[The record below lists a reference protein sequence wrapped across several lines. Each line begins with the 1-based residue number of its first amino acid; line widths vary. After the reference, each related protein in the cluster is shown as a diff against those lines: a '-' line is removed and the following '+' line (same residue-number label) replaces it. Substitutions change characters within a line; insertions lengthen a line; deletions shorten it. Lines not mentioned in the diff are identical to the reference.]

1 MRPFHAPG
9 GAGELLA
16 RASFLEPLIAG
27 RRVLELGGAAATAG
41 LSARALANRGAAR
54 VVAADADEDGLTHA
68 AASQPHPAIE
78 WRIVT
83 GGALPDGPFDVV
95 LVHDGGPLAAD
106 PARVAA
112 LAALL
117 APGGRLVAALPVAGA
132 PALAALASLP
142 PPREAPAYES
152 FLGSLEA
159 VFPVVEV
166 ATQAATVGWV
176 IAAASDPDPELA
188 VDGAHGESPE
198 AAAYLAVCGEAP
210 SGLAGMVLVTLPAAQ
225 ALRDTAARAEVD
237 PTELRADA
245 AAARAEAV
253 ALAARTDE
261 AEQRIA
267 ETVAEVARA
276 REALAAAEDRTR
288 AVEGRADALRAEVA
302 ELEAAV
308 AAARAEEQERAR
320 ERDEALRES
329 ATRAREARSWADA
342 QGRVEQKMA
351 ELEALAA
358 SSVHEAE
365 IAHGQAARAIADA
378 EQARARVEEARYE
391 ADAALRRTELAEAE
405 LQRLIGDLAAGR
417 EEAERLRAE
426 LALERARA
434 AERAEG

>member
-16 RASFLEPLIAG
+16 RVSFLEPLLAG

-41 LSARALANRGAAR
+41 LSARALAHRGAAR

-68 AASQPHPAIE
+68 AASQPHASIE
-78 WRIVT
+78 WRIVA
-83 GGALPDGPFDVV
+83 GGALPEGPFDLV

-117 APGGRLVAALPVAGA
+117 APGGRLVAALPVARA
-132 PALAALASLP
+132 PVLGALAGLS

-188 VDGAHGESPE
+188 VDGAHGEPPE
-198 AAAYLAVCGEAP
+198 AAAYLAVCGDAA

-225 ALRDTAARAEVD
+225 ALRDTAARAAVD
-237 PTELRADA
+237 PAELRADA
-245 AAARAEAV
+245 AAAGAEAV
-253 ALAARTDE
+253 AQAARADE
-261 AEQRIA
+261 AERRIA
-267 ETVAEVARA
+267 EALAEAARA
-276 REALAAAEDRTR
+276 REALVAAEDRTR
-288 AVEGRADALRAEVA
+288 AAGDQANALRAKVA
-302 ELEAAV
+302 ELEATV
-308 AAARAEEQERAR
+308 AAVRAEEQERAR
-320 ERDEALRES
+320 ERDEARRES
-329 ATRAREARSWADA
+329 VARAREARAWADA

-358 SSVHEAE
+358 SSVHDAE
-365 IAHGQAARAIADA
+365 IAHGEAARAIADA
-378 EQARARVEEARYE
+378 EQARARAEEVRYE
-391 ADAALRRTELAEAE
+391 ADAALRRAELAEAE

-426 LALERARA
+426 LAVARARA